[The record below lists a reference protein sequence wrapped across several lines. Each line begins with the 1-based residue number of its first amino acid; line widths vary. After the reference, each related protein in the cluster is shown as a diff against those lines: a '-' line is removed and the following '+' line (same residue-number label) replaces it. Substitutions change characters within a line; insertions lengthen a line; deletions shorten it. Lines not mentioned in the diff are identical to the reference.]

1 LSPDGTPAQVVR
13 DLLLNGA
20 VVFSDA
26 TFNELE
32 TRLWRPK
39 FDRYISLETRRSI
52 LRDIKGAAHW
62 VSIPAEMTA
71 QTYCCDPDDDVFIHT
86 ALAAQAQYLISGDK
100 DLLAVPQISGLS
112 IVSPAQALALLAV

>member
-1 LSPDGTPAQVVR
+1 VI
-13 DLLLNGA
+13 
-20 VVFSDA
+20 FSNA

-32 TRLWRPK
+32 TRIWRPK
-39 FDRYISLETRRSI
+39 FDRYISLETRRAI

-71 QTYCCDPDDDVFIHT
+71 QTYCRDPDDDVFIHT
-86 ALAAQAQYLISGDK
+86 ALAAQAPYLISGDK

-112 IVSPAQALALLAV
+112 IVSPAQALALLAA